1 MSSYEDIAKHY
12 QDIGWVEVP
21 RKSVSELEASLQKA
35 GRNGYQRVRLTLW
48 DMDFELLENVQAK
61 CRSWGMKLVVSLPLR
76 TEPSD
81 EDITF
86 IQKYEIHP
94 NLLVEHPSEE
104 IFRMGMKW
112 VKKVGASMGLIVSK
126 DWNRDKFFSDV
137 PPVILKNATFEF
149 PVATKNFKGLE
160 DKEIVQW
167 MTLRSHLIGDDSP
180 MRCWGEDVYDPRIE
194 SNRELE
200 PEYKA
205 RWSSRTKD
213 RDIQLSIIVPTYN
226 NIKFLKKTL
235 PALWE
240 QSLPTDK
247 YEVIVVNDGSTD
259 HTLGELEQICIINK
273 DLVNLSVIDFPR
285 SQERQMGD
293 AQFRVGVARNLGVK
307 NSLGEI
313 LLFLDS
319 DIVLPK
325 NYLQRLIDEHN
336 RADVILPQR
345 IQLTKE
351 GSENFKNYDFV
362 DPLKDCYRSTTGYW
376 EQFQEDR
383 KPWGERAHPWK
394 YVSTYCLSVKRKDFM
409 KAGWFRKVFTGYGFE
424 DTDLGYRLHR
434 WNVRYSIIS
443 ERVYHFY
450 HEVARSEYA
459 RSERRRHLVLSRTAK
474 IFFRQYVEKD
484 IYELFKNYIQVPV
497 FLGIRM
503 EGPYFVMKMSYS
515 RCRTVF
521 HKMEMTYWKSLHPR
535 FCDTYEALKTLIHLR

>member
-1 MSSYEDIAKHY
+1 MENPDFLSRTYFIPFMSSYEDIAKHY

-362 DPLKDCYRSTTGYW
+362 D
-376 EQFQEDR
+376 
-383 KPWGERAHPWK
+383 
-394 YVSTYCLSVKRKDFM
+394 
-409 KAGWFRKVFTGYGFE
+409 
-424 DTDLGYRLHR
+424 
-434 WNVRYSIIS
+434 
-443 ERVYHFY
+443 
-450 HEVARSEYA
+450 
-459 RSERRRHLVLSRTAK
+459 
-474 IFFRQYVEKD
+474 
-484 IYELFKNYIQVPV
+484 
-497 FLGIRM
+497 
-503 EGPYFVMKMSYS
+503 
-515 RCRTVF
+515 
-521 HKMEMTYWKSLHPR
+521 
-535 FCDTYEALKTLIHLR
+535 